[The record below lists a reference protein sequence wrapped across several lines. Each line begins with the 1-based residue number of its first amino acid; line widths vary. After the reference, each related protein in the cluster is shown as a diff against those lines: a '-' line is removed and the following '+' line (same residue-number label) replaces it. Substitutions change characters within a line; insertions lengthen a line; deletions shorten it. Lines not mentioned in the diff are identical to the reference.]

1 MKNVMNKDWL
11 KEAAIRA
18 IKTFA
23 QTMLGVVVVGKA
35 VDEID
40 WKYAFSVAIV
50 AAIAS
55 ILTSIAGIPEANND
69 GTLLIDTTDPN
80 KDVYRMSFDTALED
94 LKTKKKVTV
103 KVDPTAVL
111 SDGVY
116 IDGVEKIDIPKD

>member
-1 MKNVMNKDWL
+1 MKNIFT
-11 KEAAIRA
+11 KEWFKAAAIRA

-35 VDEID
+35 INEID

-50 AAIAS
+50 AAITS

-80 KDVYRMSFDTALED
+80 KDIYRMSFNSALED
-94 LKTKKKVTV
+94 LKSKKRVVV
-103 KVDPTAVL
+103 KVDPTAQL
-111 SDGVY
+111 GDGVY
-116 IDGVEKIDIPKD
+116 LDEFDFKNPEE

>member
-1 MKNVMNKDWL
+1 MKTLNMDWF
-11 KEAAIRA
+11 KAALVRA
-18 IKTFA
+18 VKTFA

-35 VDEID
+35 IDEID

-55 ILTSIAGIPEANND
+55 ILTSIAGIPEASTD

-80 KDVYRMSFDTALED
+80 KDIYRMSFNSALED
-94 LKTKKKVTV
+94 LKNKKRVVV
-103 KVDPTAVL
+103 KVDPTANL

-116 IDGVEKIDIPKD
+116 VDGVEMENHEE

>member
-1 MKNVMNKDWL
+1 MKTLNMDWF
-11 KEAAIRA
+11 KAALVRA
-18 IKTFA
+18 VKTFA

-55 ILTSIAGIPEANND
+55 ILTSIAGIPEASTD

-80 KDVYRMSFDTALED
+80 KDIYRMSFNSALED
-94 LKTKKKVTV
+94 LKNKKRVVV
-103 KVDPTAVL
+103 KVDPTANL

-116 IDGVEKIDIPKD
+116 VDGVEMENHEE

>member
-1 MKNVMNKDWL
+1 MKTLNMDWF
-11 KEAAIRA
+11 KAALVRA
-18 IKTFA
+18 VKTFA

-55 ILTSIAGIPEANND
+55 ILTSIAGIPEASTD

-80 KDVYRMSFDTALED
+80 KDIYRMSFNSALED
-94 LKTKKKVTV
+94 LKNKKRVVV
-103 KVDPTAVL
+103 KVDPTANQ

-116 IDGVEKIDIPKD
+116 VDGVETENHEE

>member
-1 MKNVMNKDWL
+1 MKTLNMDWF
-11 KEAAIRA
+11 KAALVRA
-18 IKTFA
+18 VKTFA

-55 ILTSIAGIPEANND
+55 ILTSIAGIPEASTD

-80 KDVYRMSFDTALED
+80 KDIYRMSFNSALED
-94 LKTKKKVTV
+94 LKNKKRVVV
-103 KVDPTAVL
+103 KVDPTANL

-116 IDGVEKIDIPKD
+116 LDDFDFKDEEQ